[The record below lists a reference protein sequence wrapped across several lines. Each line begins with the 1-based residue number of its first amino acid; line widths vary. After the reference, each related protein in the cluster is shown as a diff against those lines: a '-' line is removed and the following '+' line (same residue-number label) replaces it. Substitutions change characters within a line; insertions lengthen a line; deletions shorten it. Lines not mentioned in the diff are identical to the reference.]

1 MSVKYAM
8 CIWNLGGTATLI
20 SRPLFK
26 DDFFYIFR
34 SDFMDKLFN
43 YEAIK
48 EWIPFIVKGLNI
60 TLTIAL
66 VAALLGTIL
75 GIVLVIMSKVKV
87 TKGLTIAYIDVFRGT
102 PLILQLSVVYFAVP
116 QFLDRLFNGVLE
128 MNMDFQ
134 LSGLI
139 AAFITFSL
147 NSSAYISEI
156 IRSGINSVD
165 EGELE
170 AAKALGISKFNMY
183 KDIILP
189 IAFKNSFPSL
199 MNEFITLVK
208 ESSIVSIIGIQ
219 DLIRRQQIVT
229 SQTYMYFEPLII
241 VGIIYYIVIKI
252 LSFLGRKVEVK
263 LAHDRN

>member
-1 MSVKYAM
+1 MKQ
-8 CIWNLGGTATLI
+8 
-20 SRPLFK
+20 
-26 DDFFYIFR
+26 
-34 SDFMDKLFN
+34 LFN

-48 EWIPFIVKGLNI
+48 DWIPFILKGLNI
-60 TLTIAL
+60 TLLIAL
-66 VAALLGTIL
+66 VAAIFGTIFAIAL
-75 GIVLVIMSKVKV
+75 VVLK
-87 TKGLTIAYIDVFRGT
+87 KGRLTHRFASLYIDLFRGT
-102 PLILQLSVVYFAVP
+102 PLILQLSIVYFAIP
-116 QFLDRLFNGVLE
+116 QFLDRLFNDVMG
-128 MNMDFQ
+128 MTIDFQ
-134 LSGLI
+134 LSGII

-165 EGELE
+165 NGELE
-170 AAKALGISKFNMY
+170 AAKALGISKFHMY

-229 SQTYMYFEPLII
+229 SQTYLYFEPLII
-241 VGIIYYIVIKI
+241 VGIIYYLVIKL
-252 LSFLGRKVEVK
+252 LSFIGGRIEVR
-263 LAHDRN
+263 LAHD